1 MPKGQKERYT
11 IGAKGTHGCKGYP
24 VVGAEGKVHGCHTTR
39 GSARQQQ
46 AAIYASTGDTAKAQE
61 ILDLMKAEEWE
72 GKPLYDILSTDE
84 KAFADSLLKLAEDIG
99 PIDQSQGIWVGYEDG
114 SQNENAEI
122 GVKCGNCALHK
133 SAVACAILSQ
143 EIEENGACRL
153 AVIPDGVVQ
162 SNNDDE
168 DDDMEDDMQMYK
180 SDNEEEDK
188 WDNIEKKCWVGYKQE
203 GMKNKNGRM
212 VPNCVPV
219 KKSHWSGSA
228 FDLEKF
234 KR

>member
-1 MPKGQKERYT
+1 MVYNIPMPYDIKQNYGD
-11 IGAKGTHGCKGYP
+11 CKGYA
-24 VVGAEGKVHGCHTTR
+24 VAGEDGKVFGCHTTR
-39 GSARQQQ
+39 SAAVEQQRALY
-46 AAIYASTGDTAKAQE
+46 AAENVNKVD
-61 ILDLMKAEEWE
+61 EWE
-72 GKPLYDILSTDE
+72 GKPLYDMLSSDE
-84 KAFADSLLKLAEDIG
+84 KAFADSLLKLASDIG
-99 PIDQSQGIWVGYEDG
+99 PIDQSEGIYVGYEDG
-114 SQNENAEI
+114 SQNENLEI

-143 EIEENGACRL
+143 QIEENGQCRL
-153 AVIPDGVVQ
+153 AVIPDGIVQ
-162 SNNDDE
+162 PNS
-168 DDDMEDDMQMYK
+168 DDMEDEMESMYK

-188 WDNIEKKCWVGYKQE
+188 WDNIEKKCWVGYRQD

-219 KKSHWSGSA
+219 KKSEWAGSA

>member
-1 MPKGQKERYT
+1 MVYNRYMPYDIKQNYGD
-11 IGAKGTHGCKGYP
+11 CKGYA
-24 VVGAEGKVHGCHTTR
+24 VAGEDGKVFGCHTTR
-39 GSARQQQ
+39 SAAVEQQRALY
-46 AAIYASTGDTAKAQE
+46 AAENVNKVD
-61 ILDLMKAEEWE
+61 EWE
-72 GKPLYDILSTDE
+72 GKPLYDMLSSDE
-84 KAFADSLLKLAEDIG
+84 KAFADSLLKLASDIG

-143 EIEENGACRL
+143 EIEENGQCRL
-153 AVIPDGVVQ
+153 AVIPDGYVNA
-162 SNNDDE
+162 SN
-168 DDDMEDDMQMYK
+168 DMEDDMQMYK

-188 WDNIEKKCWVGYKQE
+188 WDNIEKKCWVGYRQD

-219 KKSHWSGSA
+219 KKSDDEQEVSKSLWHGTAFSG
-228 FDLEKF
+228 LK
-234 KR
+234 

>member
-1 MPKGQKERYT
+1 MVYNRYMPYDIKQNYGD
-11 IGAKGTHGCKGYP
+11 CKGYA
-24 VVGAEGKVHGCHTTR
+24 VVGPSGTHGCHTTR
-39 GSARQQQ
+39 RSAIEQQRALY
-46 AAIYASTGDTAKAQE
+46 AAENVSKA
-61 ILDLMKAEEWE
+61 DEWE
-72 GKPLYDILSTDE
+72 GKPLYDMLSSDE

-99 PIDQSQGIWVGYEDG
+99 PIDQSEGIWVGYENG
-114 SQNENAEI
+114 SENENAEI

-143 EIEENGACRL
+143 QIEENGQCRL
-153 AVIPDGVVQ
+153 AVIPNGYVE
-162 SNNDDE
+162 SNSDNNE
-168 DDDMEDDMQMYK
+168 EDMQMYK

-219 KKSHWSGSA
+219 KKSEWAGSA